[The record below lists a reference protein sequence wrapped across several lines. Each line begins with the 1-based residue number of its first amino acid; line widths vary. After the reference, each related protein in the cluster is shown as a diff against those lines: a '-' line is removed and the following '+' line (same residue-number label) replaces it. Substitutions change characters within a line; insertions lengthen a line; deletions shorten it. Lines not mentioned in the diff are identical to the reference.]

1 MAIIDKSTDYF
12 RVKLYSG
19 NNNIQSIVWDETDTN
34 MKPDMLWIKSYA
46 GNTVFEHV
54 LGNIVSG
61 ANTYTVSNSTAAEA
75 SNSNVIRAFNTN
87 GFEVGGATQVSEG
100 GRSYVAWGWKA
111 SNTTATNT
119 AGSINS
125 TVSVNAAAGFSI
137 VKVSKDNTSVATIGH
152 GLGVTPKFIIGKD
165 LDGVDNW
172 TCYSEVLGNGKGI
185 YLNAS
190 NAAATASTFWNS
202 TSPTS
207 TLFTIGS
214 DNTWNSPSI
223 VFYCFADVESFS
235 KFGSY
240 TGNGNADGP
249 FVYTGFKPAFII
261 VKDTSTG
268 ASWPILDATIS
279 SSVNPLTG
287 RLYTDGTNAIG
298 TAVVCD
304 TLSNGFKMRAT
315 LPNCNASG
323 GSFIYMAFAENPF
336 VTSTDNNSI
345 PTTAR

>member
-12 RVKLYSG
+12 RIKLYTG
-19 NNNIQSIVWDETDTN
+19 NNNAQTIAWDETDTN

-61 ANTYTVSNSTAAEA
+61 ASKYTVPNTTAAEA
-75 SNSNVIRAFNTN
+75 SNSNVIIAFNTN
-87 GFEVGGATQVSEG
+87 GFGVGGATQVSEG
-100 GRSYVAWGWKA
+100 ARSYVAWGWKA

-119 AGSINS
+119 AGSIDS

-137 VKVSKDNTSVATIGH
+137 VKVSKANTSVATIGH

-223 VFYCFADVESFS
+223 VFYCFADVPSFS
-235 KFGSY
+235 KFGTY

-298 TAVVCD
+298 TSVVCD
-304 TLSNGFKMRAT
+304 TLSNGFKMRNT

-323 GSFIYMAFAENPF
+323 NLFIYIAFAENPF